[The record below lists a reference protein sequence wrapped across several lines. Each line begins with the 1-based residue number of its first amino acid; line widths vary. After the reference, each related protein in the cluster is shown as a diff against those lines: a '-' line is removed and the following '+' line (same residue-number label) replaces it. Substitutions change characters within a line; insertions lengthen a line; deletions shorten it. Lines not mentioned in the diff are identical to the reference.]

1 MEVAEHIEALR
12 LEGARMAEAAGAARP
27 DAPVPTCPEWVVRDL
42 VRHTGGVHRWATGV
56 VSTPHTEVWAVGLEE
71 VVGTWPADDDLV
83 EWFRDGH
90 AGLVA
95 ALVAAPADLECWTI
109 LRAPSPL
116 AHWARRQAHET
127 AMHRVDTELAAG
139 LALSPI
145 DAVVAADGVDEL
157 LCGFV
162 PRRSTRLRA
171 ERPTTLRV
179 RSTDAGASW
188 LLRMDSDGVT
198 STQEDEGDASSA
210 APAACTVSGEA
221 ADLYLAL
228 WNRGR
233 QDTLS
238 VEGDDA
244 VLAHF
249 LDSVQVR

>member
-1 MEVAEHIEALR
+1 M
-12 LEGARMAEAAGAARP
+12 
-27 DAPVPTCPEWVVRDL
+27 
-42 VRHTGGVHRWATGV
+42 
-56 VSTPHTEVWAVGLEE
+56 
-71 VVGTWPADDDLV
+71 VGTWPSDGELV
-83 EWFRDGH
+83 EWFLDGH

-95 ALVAAPADLECWTI
+95 ALSAAPADLECWTF

-127 AMHRVDTELAAG
+127 AIHRVDTELAAG
-139 LALSPI
+139 TALSPI
-145 DAVVAADGVDEL
+145 DAAFAADGVDEL

-171 ERPTTLRV
+171 ERPASLRV
-179 RSTDAGASW
+179 RSTDAGAAW
-188 LLRMDSDGVT
+188 LLRMESDGVT
-198 STQEDEGDASSA
+198 STREDEAAPSA
-210 APAACTVSGEA
+210 AVTACTVSGTA

-228 WNRGR
+228 WNRRGR
-233 QDTLS
+233 EQLT

>member
-1 MEVAEHIEALR
+1 VEVVEHIEALR
-12 LEGARMAEAAGAARP
+12 LEGDRMAEAAGAAGP

-56 VSTPHTEVWAVGLEE
+56 VATPHTEVWNVGLEE
-71 VVGTWPADDDLV
+71 VVGTWPSDAELV
-83 EWFRDGH
+83 EWFLDGH

-95 ALVAAPADLECWTI
+95 ALSAAPADLECWTM

-116 AHWARRQAHET
+116 AHWSRRQAHET
-127 AMHRVDTELAAG
+127 AIHRVDTELAAG
-139 LALSPI
+139 LTLSPI

-162 PRRSTRLRA
+162 PRRSTGLRA
-171 ERPTTLRV
+171 ENPTTLRV
-179 RSTDAGASW
+179 RSTEGGAAW
-188 LLRMDSDGVT
+188 LLRMDSDGVVAT
-198 STQEDEGDASSA
+198 REDEDPSSA
-210 APAACTVSGEA
+210 ASAACTVSGTA

-233 QDTLS
+233 QDALS

-244 VLAHF
+244 VLAHV